1 MMSWL
6 LQLPRAKGYQLI
18 HVVVKWSTASEC
30 AFFPL
35 RFSARHGHFRLG
47 TDKGGLR
54 SV

>member
-6 LQLPRAKGYQLI
+6 LQLPRAKCYQLI
-18 HVVVKWSTASEC
+18 HVIVKRSTESEF

-35 RFSARHGHFRLG
+35 RFTARHGHFRLG
-47 TDKGGLR
+47 TDKSGLR